1 MIRLQTEILSA
12 FAALRNR
19 LDREDGQALVEY
31 ALILALIAVVS
42 IAILTDMRSRITLML
57 DWHRFGTAV
66 ENRSVTEDGQVLI
79 EYALILA
86 LIALLTIGVL
96 QALGQNVSGVLNRV
110 STSLSAVSN
119 PEPSAP

>member
-1 MIRLQTEILSA
+1 MNPSEWLY
-12 FAALRNR
+12 
-19 LDREDGQALVEY
+19 QAL
-31 ALILALIAVVS
+31 
-42 IAILTDMRSRITLML
+42 
-57 DWHRFGTAV
+57 TAV
-66 ENRSVTEDGQVLI
+66 GNRSAASEGQVLI

-119 PEPSAP
+119 P

>member
-1 MIRLQTEILSA
+1 
-12 FAALRNR
+12 
-19 LDREDGQALVEY
+19 
-31 ALILALIAVVS
+31 
-42 IAILTDMRSRITLML
+42 ML
-57 DWHRFGTAV
+57 DWRRFETAV
-66 ENRSVTEDGQVLI
+66 EDRGVAEEGQVLI

-119 PEPSAP
+119 P

>member
-1 MIRLQTEILSA
+1 
-12 FAALRNR
+12 
-19 LDREDGQALVEY
+19 
-31 ALILALIAVVS
+31 
-42 IAILTDMRSRITLML
+42 ML

-66 ENRSVTEDGQVLI
+66 ESRGVTEEGQVLI

-119 PEPSAP
+119 P

>member
-1 MIRLQTEILSA
+1 
-12 FAALRNR
+12 
-19 LDREDGQALVEY
+19 
-31 ALILALIAVVS
+31 
-42 IAILTDMRSRITLML
+42 ML

-66 ENRSVTEDGQVLI
+66 KNRSVTDEGQVLI

-119 PEPSAP
+119 P

>member
-1 MIRLQTEILSA
+1 
-12 FAALRNR
+12 
-19 LDREDGQALVEY
+19 
-31 ALILALIAVVS
+31 
-42 IAILTDMRSRITLML
+42 ML

-66 ENRSVTEDGQVLI
+66 QDRGVADEGQVLI

-119 PEPSAP
+119 P

>member
-1 MIRLQTEILSA
+1 
-12 FAALRNR
+12 
-19 LDREDGQALVEY
+19 
-31 ALILALIAVVS
+31 
-42 IAILTDMRSRITLML
+42 ML

-66 ENRSVTEDGQVLI
+66 KNRSVTEEGQVLI

-119 PEPSAP
+119 P

>member
-1 MIRLQTEILSA
+1 
-12 FAALRNR
+12 
-19 LDREDGQALVEY
+19 
-31 ALILALIAVVS
+31 
-42 IAILTDMRSRITLML
+42 
-57 DWHRFGTAV
+57 
-66 ENRSVTEDGQVLI
+66 VLI

-119 PEPSAP
+119 P

>member
-1 MIRLQTEILSA
+1 
-12 FAALRNR
+12 
-19 LDREDGQALVEY
+19 
-31 ALILALIAVVS
+31 
-42 IAILTDMRSRITLML
+42 ML

-66 ENRSVTEDGQVLI
+66 GNRSATEEGQVLI

-119 PEPSAP
+119 P

>member
-1 MIRLQTEILSA
+1 MQ
-12 FAALRNR
+12 
-19 LDREDGQALVEY
+19 
-31 ALILALIAVVS
+31 S
-42 IAILTDMRSRITLML
+42 IAWQRIS
-57 DWHRFGTAV
+57 TAV
-66 ENRSVTEDGQVLI
+66 GHRAVAEKGQVLI

-119 PEPSAP
+119 P

>member
-1 MIRLQTEILSA
+1 M
-12 FAALRNR
+12 F
-19 LDREDGQALVEY
+19 
-31 ALILALIAVVS
+31 
-42 IAILTDMRSRITLML
+42 
-57 DWHRFGTAV
+57 DWRRFETAV
-66 ENRSVTEDGQVLI
+66 EDRGVAEEGQVLI

-119 PEPSAP
+119 P

>member
-1 MIRLQTEILSA
+1 
-12 FAALRNR
+12 
-19 LDREDGQALVEY
+19 
-31 ALILALIAVVS
+31 
-42 IAILTDMRSRITLML
+42 ML
-57 DWHRFGTAV
+57 DWRRFGTAV
-66 ENRSVTEDGQVLI
+66 ENRSVTEEGQVLI

-119 PEPSAP
+119 P

>member
-1 MIRLQTEILSA
+1 MNPSDLLYR
-12 FAALRNR
+12 AL
-19 LDREDGQALVEY
+19 
-31 ALILALIAVVS
+31 
-42 IAILTDMRSRITLML
+42 
-57 DWHRFGTAV
+57 TAV
-66 ENRSVTEDGQVLI
+66 GNRSAASDGQVLI

-119 PEPSAP
+119 P

>member
-1 MIRLQTEILSA
+1 M
-12 FAALRNR
+12 F
-19 LDREDGQALVEY
+19 
-31 ALILALIAVVS
+31 
-42 IAILTDMRSRITLML
+42 

-66 ENRSVTEDGQVLI
+66 KDRGVAEEGQVLI

-119 PEPSAP
+119 P